1 MPIGNGSVQKDGW
14 TTRESP
20 SDHTDVRA
28 GWHPRPCGDAVDMC
42 SVDTVD
48 TVYARQLLES

>member
-28 GWHPRPCGDAVDMC
+28 GWHPRPCGDAVDMW

-48 TVYARQLLES
+48 TVYMHANC